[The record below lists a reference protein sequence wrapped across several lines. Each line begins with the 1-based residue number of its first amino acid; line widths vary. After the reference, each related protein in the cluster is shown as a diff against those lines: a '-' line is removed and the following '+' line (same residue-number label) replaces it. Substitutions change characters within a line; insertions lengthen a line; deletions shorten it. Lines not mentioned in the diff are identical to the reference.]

1 MKSTDRLSIAATADA
16 AMTVLA
22 DPAFYLDRAT
32 DEDIEF
38 RELVTHDVTGDR
50 VTLQLRCAFTGEL
63 NAAARALLDPGRL
76 TWVQASEHDLAT
88 GRVVFRILPD
98 HYADRLR
105 CRGRYVVTPDGDDA
119 SERVVETELRVRA
132 PLLAG
137 QVERAL
143 VDGLR
148 RELIAQ
154 SAAIPRYV
162 S

>member
-1 MKSTDRLSIAATADA
+1 MRSTERLRIAASADA
-16 AMTVLA
+16 AMAVLA
-22 DPAFYLDRAT
+22 DPAFYLDRPTA
-32 DEDIEF
+32 EDIEF
-38 RELVTHDVTGDR
+38 RELVRIDVSGDR
-50 VTLQLRCAFTGEL
+50 VTLELRCAFTGEL
-63 NAAARALLDPGRL
+63 NAAARALLDPARL

-88 GRVVFRILPD
+88 GRVAFRIVPD

-105 CRGRYVVTPDGDDA
+105 CRGRYVVTPDGADA

-148 RELIAQ
+148 RELVAQ
-154 SAAIPRYV
+154 SAAIPDYV
-162 S
+162 D